1 MDVKTIYAI
10 TARIEE
16 LDTIEVLDILH
27 SLGGWPTL
35 GNKHGG
41 NWNES
46 KFDLVTDIVMLR
58 RYSAA
63 PFINMYVSTDDKKLS
78 DRIIR
83 VSFYF
88 HLIVMCCN

>member
-1 MDVKTIYAI
+1 MYLRFHFTI

-16 LDTIEVLDILH
+16 LDTSEALDILH

-35 GNKHGG
+35 GNKYGG

-46 KFDLVTDIVMLR
+46 KFDLVSDIVMMR

-78 DRIIR
+78 ERIIR
-83 VSFYF
+83 VSFIF
-88 HLIVMCCN
+88 I